1 MLRLGRG
8 LATLGGAVA
17 VSLVVAVGPAYA
29 GGSFQQCLDQAVNH
43 NGEPP
48 TCTKVNGTWV
58 ASWPDDT
65 GTSTGTSMLGGSIVG
80 PFVFLAVVGLLITV
94 GFLIWR
100 VSTARR
106 LAATSGMDVGL
117 ATQMTLLTENG
128 LDATYLAANL
138 RQPPAAPAAPTPSV
152 PTPTATPRSAA
163 ERLGELGALRD
174 QGMITQAE
182 YDERRRSI
190 IDAV

>member
-1 MLRLGRG
+1 MFRPGRG
-8 LATLGGAVA
+8 LVALGSAVA
-17 VSLVVAVGPAYA
+17 GSLAVAVGPAYA
-29 GGSFQQCLDQAVNH
+29 RGGLQQCLDQAVDH

-65 GTSTGTSMLGGSIVG
+65 ATSTLGGGIFGV
-80 PFVFLAVVGLLITV
+80 FVVMAVVALLIAV
-94 GFLIWR
+94 GFLVWR
-100 VSTARR
+100 VSTARK
-106 LAATSGMDVGL
+106 LAAQSGMDVGL

-128 LDATYLAANL
+128 LDATYLASNL
-138 RQPPAAPAAPTPSV
+138 RQPQPAPTAPTPSPV
-152 PTPTATPRSAA
+152 PAPTATPKSAA
-163 ERLGELGALRD
+163 ERLTELAALRD
-174 QGMITQAE
+174 QGMITPAE